1 VKTIAIIALLVVGAH
16 ARAEDC
22 RPQVTLAG
30 DAALVAQLDLELAG
44 RGIATSGDCP
54 ARVAKIE
61 RHGDTLV
68 ISISDAARTVSEI
81 KTAAA
86 VIESFVRDD
95 VGSPL
100 LAIRLLPRPR
110 TRDRALGTPPA
121 PALPR
126 GWHFFGGVETSIA
139 SDHSRWM
146 GIQLG
151 ACRMIGVLCAAVRLR
166 GAAVTNDGG
175 PWSTTS
181 RDAGELLLG
190 FDIPFR
196 ISRFLLLPGV
206 ALGFGDIQTET
217 AEAASRSNNFRGQV
231 HVSLSVPLTHAFALD
246 ISAAGTLTQQVER
259 DPGYMTTIDEP
270 LGYLR
275 FGVGVRY
282 GSR

>member
-1 VKTIAIIALLVVGAH
+1 MRIVAVLLVLVA
-16 ARAEDC
+16 ARAYADDC
-22 RPQVTLAG
+22 PLHVKLDG
-30 DAALVAQLDLELAG
+30 DATLVAQLDAELAD
-44 RGIATSGDCP
+44 RGIATHGSCG

-61 RHGDTLV
+61 RHGDTIV

-100 LAIRLLPRPR
+100 LAVRMPPRPR
-110 TRDRALGTPPA
+110 APEPAVVLAPP
-121 PALPR
+121 PQLPR
-126 GWHFFGGVETSIA
+126 GWHFFGAIETSIA

-146 GIQLG
+146 GLQLG
-151 ACRMIGVLCAAVRLR
+151 ACRMVGVLCAAVRLR
-166 GAAVTNDGG
+166 GGAVTNDGKQ
-175 PWSTTS
+175 WSGT
-181 RDAGELLLG
+181 RRNAGELLLG

-196 ISRFLLLPGV
+196 VSRFLLTPGV
-206 ALGFGDIQTET
+206 ALGFGDIET
-217 AEAASRSNNFRGQV
+217 KTDNVPSRSNNFRGQV
-231 HVSLSVPLTHAFALD
+231 HVSLAIPLTRAFALD
-246 ISAAGTLTQQVER
+246 LSASGTLAQQVER

-282 GSR
+282 GDR